1 MSPFWTGLF
10 EELRGRGRN
19 ATLFIFAIAI
29 LFVLL
34 LIAAQIPR
42 EVYVNYVLPVL
53 PVVIALVGFGV
64 VKTLLQARAHR
75 RERLQ
80 RGPLSRDE
88 LNKARTKLVK
98 TSAPQGFAAPPSR
111 NQPPPTPL

>member
-19 ATLFIFAIAI
+19 ATLFIIAVAI

-53 PVVIALVGFGV
+53 PFAATLVGIGV
-64 VKTLLQARAHR
+64 VRALLQARARH

-111 NQPPPTPL
+111 NPPPPPPL